1 MAYHIDEE
9 TGQHGIPLSSMRLAL
24 VRAFSAVYLFK
35 VTWYSAVET
44 GCKLREDEGIPATKE
59 KSDPGG
65 KSDGRTS
72 GIFTSRRRA
81 SLQGTFENEWM

>member
-1 MAYHIDEE
+1 
-9 TGQHGIPLSSMRLAL
+9 MRLAL
-24 VRAFSAVYLFK
+24 VGVFGAVYLFK
-35 VTWYSAVET
+35 ITWDGVVA
-44 GCKLREDEGIPATKE
+44 KRDANKDDEGVPATKE

-72 GIFTSRRRA
+72 GIFTGRRRA